1 MKTYKIAAVNGDGV
15 GHEIVPAGMRLIEA
29 VAKKHGFAVESETLL
44 YGAGHYLKHGAFLPD
59 NGLEKLQEFDAVLFG
74 AVGLPEVDD
83 RLPFKDFTNLV
94 RTAFKQYVNYRP
106 VQLFDGLKSPL
117 RNKGQKDIDF
127 VIIREN
133 NEGEFVQSGRTMY
146 GDTPEGFAVDTNIFT
161 KVGTRRI
168 AKYAFE
174 LARKRRGH
182 VTNVTKSNT
191 MIHTLTLWDN
201 TIAEVAKDYPDVTLR
216 NMYID
221 AASANF
227 VLHPEYFD
235 VVLTTNMLGDILS
248 DLGGAIMGSL
258 GLGGSGNIC
267 PEGNFPSMF
276 EPIHGSAPDI
286 MGQNK
291 ANPIGQFWSAA
302 LLLEHIGE
310 PEAAADIM
318 RAINTVTAS
327 GTLTAEL
334 GGTASTTEITEA
346 ALAAL

>member
-29 VAKKHGFAVESETLL
+29 VANKHGFAVESETLL
-44 YGAGHYLKHGAFLPD
+44 YGAGHYLKHGKFLPD
-59 NGLEKLQEFDAVLFG
+59 DGLEKLQEFDAVLFG

-216 NMYID
+216 ND
-221 AASANF
+221 SPDSSAER
-227 VLHPEYFD
+227 VL
-235 VVLTTNMLGDILS
+235 N
-248 DLGGAIMGSL
+248 
-258 GLGGSGNIC
+258 
-267 PEGNFPSMF
+267 
-276 EPIHGSAPDI
+276 
-286 MGQNK
+286 
-291 ANPIGQFWSAA
+291 
-302 LLLEHIGE
+302 
-310 PEAAADIM
+310 
-318 RAINTVTAS
+318 
-327 GTLTAEL
+327 
-334 GGTASTTEITEA
+334 
-346 ALAAL
+346 